1 MLKVVSEQQH
11 DVREFVLNQKRV
23 VKIPVPNMALS
34 SSEDLITVIYEMSS
48 SDYIGLP
55 LSLPAVTFSEFFTI

>member
-1 MLKVVSEQQH
+1 MLKVASEQQH
-11 DVREFVLNQKRV
+11 DVREFVLNQNRV

-48 SDYIGLP
+48 SD
-55 LSLPAVTFSEFFTI
+55 